1 MTEKELISASDAVL
15 TAAAQK
21 GDKAAQSVLL
31 DRYESLVKVIARSF
45 SVAGIDKD
53 DVAQTARIALLN
65 AIMTYDPEKGAEF
78 KTYATVCI
86 KNRALDTVKSAR
98 RTLDNELSRDGTESE
113 PEDDKDATVFPSPE
127 EIYLQ
132 KEAETALYEA
142 LRTLLGQRDFDILML
157 YIAGMSYK
165 EISEKIGITAKKVDN
180 TLYSAKKKV
189 SSLIKTLKG

>member
-98 RTLDNELSRDGTESE
+98 RTLDNELSQE
-113 PEDDKDATVFPSPE
+113 
-127 EIYLQ
+127 Y
-132 KEAETALYEA
+132 
-142 LRTLLGQRDFDILML
+142 
-157 YIAGMSYK
+157 
-165 EISEKIGITAKKVDN
+165 GIFR
-180 TLYSAKKKV
+180 L
-189 SSLIKTLKG
+189 